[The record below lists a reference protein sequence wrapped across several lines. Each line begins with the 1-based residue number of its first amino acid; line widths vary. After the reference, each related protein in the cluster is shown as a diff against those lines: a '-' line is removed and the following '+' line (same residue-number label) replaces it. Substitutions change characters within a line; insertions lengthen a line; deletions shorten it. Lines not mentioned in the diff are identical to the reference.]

1 MGLGGAADLAE
12 EEEEDSRLLV
22 HSFPFCLRVRR
33 CARRSVSFGMMGH
46 QDIAGIGS
54 ALTKIAFDIL
64 RYRWDREDLLLGDR
78 NRGLVFLL
86 DVQHRY
92 GRR

>member
-1 MGLGGAADLAE
+1 
-12 EEEEDSRLLV
+12 
-22 HSFPFCLRVRR
+22 
-33 CARRSVSFGMMGH
+33 MMGH

-64 RYRWDREDLLLGDR
+64 RYRWDREDLLLGAR